1 MKSRRIF
8 MLFSIVAFAG
18 LVQVAQAGI
27 IRYAGK
33 EIGKGA
39 SNASQVA
46 AAGGAAVVDG
56 TAAAGHATVNAATSG
71 LNAAEG
77 GVAAAAGSLAAAG
90 AATGGA
96 VEDHTSGV
104 TRTLKSASDAVGDG
118 ARSVAGK
125 IWRIVW

>member
-1 MKSRRIF
+1 MRLRKIS
-8 MLFSIVAFAG
+8 MLFSVVAFAS

-33 EIGKGA
+33 EIARGA
-39 SNASQVA
+39 SNASQAA
-46 AAGGAAVVDG
+46 AAGGAAVAGG

-71 LNAAEG
+71 FNAAEG
-77 GVAAAAGSLAAAG
+77 GVAAAAGSVAAAG

-104 TRTLKSASDAVGDG
+104 TQTLKNASDAVSDG
-118 ARSVAGK
+118 ARSLAGK
-125 IWRIVW
+125 IRRIVW